1 MSADNIVA
9 RLDSMVAARHL
20 LQHPFY
26 QAWTAG
32 TLSRAALRD
41 YATQYYRH
49 VESFPRYL
57 SAIHTRCDDLSV
69 RQAILE
75 NLIEEE
81 RGERN
86 HPELWLRFAEGVG
99 VARGEVCSATA
110 NAATQNLVATYMR
123 LCQAGPIE
131 AGLAALYVY
140 ESQMPAVA
148 EAKIEGLRRFY
159 GIDDADGLAFFSV
172 HREADAEHA
181 RTGAA
186 LIEQRATIAA
196 QRDAVVAAA
205 GQALEALW
213 TMLYGVYR
221 D

>member
-1 MSADNIVA
+1 MGVNSIIAE
-9 RLDSMVAARHL
+9 LDSMVSARHL

-26 QAWTAG
+26 QEWTAG
-32 TLSRAALRD
+32 TLSRSALHD
-41 YATQYYRH
+41 YAAQYYRH
-49 VESFPRYL
+49 VEAFPRYL
-57 SAIHTRCDDLSV
+57 SALHARCDDIVV
-69 RQAILE
+69 RQALLE

-86 HPELWLRFAEGVG
+86 HPELWMRFAEGVG
-99 VARGEVCSATA
+99 VTRQQVRDAVPHPATR
-110 NAATQNLVATYMR
+110 NLVATYTR
-123 LCQAGPIE
+123 LSHADPLE

-148 EAKIEGLRRFY
+148 EAKIDGLKRFY
-159 GIDDADGLAFFSV
+159 GITGEHALAFFSV
-172 HREADAEHA
+172 HREADVDHA

-186 LIEQRATIAA
+186 LIAARTTTAA

-205 GQALEALW
+205 GQALAALW
-213 TMLYGVYR
+213 TMLDGVRR